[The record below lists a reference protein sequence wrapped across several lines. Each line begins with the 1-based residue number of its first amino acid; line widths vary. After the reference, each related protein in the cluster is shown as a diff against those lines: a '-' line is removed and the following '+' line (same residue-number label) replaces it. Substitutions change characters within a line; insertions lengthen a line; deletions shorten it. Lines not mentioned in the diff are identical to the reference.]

1 MIDHTAREQRR
12 EKMKGHSLTRWEATS
27 LMVGAGVGAGIMAVP
42 FLAERVGLVGLALVL
57 PVAWA
62 ASSLIHL
69 MLAEV
74 LFRTGRD
81 YQIIELMQLYLLRGR
96 IGRWLLWT
104 VFTFLSIAFLANLAA
119 YVSGAGEI
127 VAGLAGI
134 DQHLAEFLVY
144 VVSAGV
150 VFFGL
155 KAVGI
160 AERFGALALVGLV
173 AAIGVGAVPLPFHA
187 PLGPSG
193 SVTQWLAFYGM
204 VMYALW
210 TFYSVPQVVK
220 GLGPDRRGAVRAIL
234 VGLGINGVLTAAVA
248 LVALGISSKVT
259 EVAIIGIAER
269 IGPWAGLIGSLFI
282 ASSLVTSYWSVSLA
296 LVDILHER
304 TGISGRLAWFL
315 ATLPSLL
322 ILWIGAWQFL
332 EWLRLAAGAT
342 AIVVALITIPM
353 YRQARLSGPVKD
365 PGWTMGH
372 WGSPAMLALALLSLV
387 LMAVGSLVSI

>member
-1 MIDHTAREQRR
+1 
-12 EKMKGHSLTRWEATS
+12 
-27 LMVGAGVGAGIMAVP
+27 MAVP
-42 FLAERVGLVGLALVL
+42 YLTERVGFIGLAFIL

-81 YQIIELMQLYLLRGR
+81 LQIVELMRLYVLRGR
-96 IGRWLLWT
+96 SGRWLLWT

-127 VAGLAGI
+127 LANLLGTNRRISELFVYGI
-134 DQHLAEFLVY
+134 
-144 VVSAGV
+144 SAGV

-155 KAVGI
+155 RAVGI
-160 AERFGALALVGLV
+160 AERFGALALIGLV
-173 AAIGVGAVPLPFHA
+173 AAIGVGAFSLPFNA
-187 PLGPSG
+187 LPGLSCSPAE
-193 SVTQWLAFYGM
+193 WLALYGM

-220 GLGPDRRGAVRAIL
+220 GLGPDHRGAVRAIL
-234 VGLGINGVLTAAVA
+234 IGLGINGALTAFVA
-248 LVALGISSKVT
+248 LIALGISTRVT
-259 EVAIIGIAER
+259 EVAIIGISQR
-269 IGPWAGLIGSLFI
+269 MGSWAGIAGSLFI
-282 ASSLVTSYWSVSLA
+282 MAALVTSYWSVSLA
-296 LVDILHER
+296 LADILRER
-304 TGISGRLAWFL
+304 TGISGRLAWLF

-332 EWLRLAAGAT
+332 EYLRLAAGAT

-353 YRQARLSGPVKD
+353 YWQAKQTGPVRD
-365 PGWTMGH
+365 PGWTLGR
-372 WGSPAMLALALLSLV
+372 WGQPAMLALVLLSLV
-387 LMAVGSLVSI
+387 LMAIGSLVSVQ

>member
-1 MIDHTAREQRR
+1 MTTRL
-12 EKMKGHSLTRWEATS
+12 LTRWEATS

-42 FLAERVGLVGLALVL
+42 FLAESVGLAGLALIL

-81 YQIIELMQLYLLRGR
+81 MQIVELMQLYLLGGR
-96 IGRWLLWT
+96 IGRWLLWV
-104 VFTFLSIAFLANLAA
+104 VFAFLSIAFLANLAA
-119 YVSGAGEI
+119 YISGAGEI
-127 VAGLAGI
+127 VADLAGI
-134 DQHLAEFLVY
+134 NLRLAEFLIY
-144 VVSAGV
+144 AISAGV

-160 AERFGALALVGLV
+160 AERFGAIVLVGLV
-173 AAIGVGAVPLPFHA
+173 AAIGFGALPLPFHA

-193 SVTQWLAFYGM
+193 SSAQWLALYGM

-220 GLGPDRRGAVRAIL
+220 GLGPDHRGAARSIL
-234 VGLGINGVLTAAVA
+234 VGLAINGVLTAAVA
-248 LVALGISSKVT
+248 LVALGIST
-259 EVAIIGIAER
+259 EVTRIAIIGIANR
-269 IGPWAGLIGSLFI
+269 LGSWVGLTGSLLI
-282 ASSLVTSYWSVSLA
+282 IVALVTSYWSVSLA
-296 LVDILHER
+296 LADILRER
-304 TGISGRLAWFL
+304 TGISSKLSWLL

-322 ILWIGAWQFL
+322 ILWVGAWQFL
-332 EWLRLAAGAT
+332 EYLRLAAGAT

-353 YRQARLSGPVKD
+353 YLQARRKGPVRD
-365 PGWTMGH
+365 PGWKLGR
-372 WGSPAMLALALLSLV
+372 WGSPVILALVLLSLV
-387 LMAVGSLVSI
+387 LMAVGSLISVN

>member
-1 MIDHTAREQRR
+1 MPEHR
-12 EKMKGHSLTRWEATS
+12 LTQWEAIS

-42 FLAERVGLVGLALVL
+42 FLTVRVGLIGLVFIL

-81 YQIIELMQLYLLRGR
+81 LQIVELMRLYVLRGR

-104 VFTFLSIAFLANLAA
+104 VFAFLSIAFLANLAA

-127 VAGLAGI
+127 LAGLVGI
-134 DQHLAEFLVY
+134 DRRLAEFLIY
-144 VVSAGV
+144 AVSAGV

-155 KAVGI
+155 KAVAI
-160 AERFGALALVGLV
+160 AERIGALALIGLV
-173 AAIGVGAVPLPFHA
+173 GAIGSGAISMPFHVQ
-187 PLGPSG
+187 LGLSG
-193 SVTQWLAFYGM
+193 SVTQWLALYGM
-204 VMYALW
+204 VMYGLW

-220 GLGPDRRGAVRAIL
+220 GLGPDHRGAVRAIL
-234 VGLGINGVLTAAVA
+234 VGLGINGALTAVIA
-248 LVALGISSKVT
+248 LLALGISTQVT
-259 EVAIIGIAER
+259 EVAIIGISER
-269 IGPWAGLIGSLFI
+269 MGAWAGIAGSLFI
-282 ASSLVTSYWSVSLA
+282 VFAMVTSYWSVSLA
-296 LVDILHER
+296 LADILRER
-304 TGISGRLAWFL
+304 TGLSGRVAWLF

-322 ILWIGAWQFL
+322 ILWVGAWQFL

-353 YRQARLSGPVKD
+353 YWQARRNGLVSN
-365 PGWTMGH
+365 PGWTFGRWGH
-372 WGSPAMLALALLSLV
+372 PLILALALLSLI
-387 LMAVGSLVSI
+387 LMAVGSLVSVQ

>member
-1 MIDHTAREQRR
+1 MQANR
-12 EKMKGHSLTRWEATS
+12 LTQWEATS

-42 FLAERVGLVGLALVL
+42 YLTERVGFIGLAFIL

-81 YQIIELMQLYLLRGR
+81 LQIVELMRLYVLRGR
-96 IGRWLLWT
+96 SGRWLLWT

-127 VAGLAGI
+127 LANLLGTNRRISELFVYGI
-134 DQHLAEFLVY
+134 
-144 VVSAGV
+144 SAGV

-155 KAVGI
+155 RAVGI
-160 AERFGALALVGLV
+160 AERFGALALIGLV
-173 AAIGVGAVPLPFHA
+173 AAIGVGAFSLPFNA
-187 PLGPSG
+187 LPGLSSSPAE
-193 SVTQWLAFYGM
+193 WLALYGM

-220 GLGPDRRGAVRAIL
+220 GLGPDHRGAVRAIL
-234 VGLGINGVLTAAVA
+234 IGLGINGALTAFVA
-248 LVALGISSKVT
+248 LIALGISTRVT
-259 EVAIIGIAER
+259 EVAIIGISQR
-269 IGPWAGLIGSLFI
+269 MGSWAGIAGSLFI
-282 ASSLVTSYWSVSLA
+282 MAALVTSYWSVSLA
-296 LVDILHER
+296 LADILRER
-304 TGISGRLAWFL
+304 TGISGRLAWLF

-332 EWLRLAAGAT
+332 EYLRLAAGAT

-353 YRQARLSGPVKD
+353 YWQAKQTGPVRD
-365 PGWTMGH
+365 PGWTLGR
-372 WGSPAMLALALLSLV
+372 WGQPAMLALVLLSLV
-387 LMAVGSLVSI
+387 LMAIGSLVSVQ